1 MTGTWANTLSQNVY
15 RMIMMIMTMDNDD
28 YDQFL
33 PVTKPHTYAIAII
46 KIIIYINLSVFP
58 QAHHGQGLESC
69 RLATMQVAHVNI
81 ARICS
86 VAHEHGTAHRQL
98 LTRQKHTRQNM
109 HSTAYD
115 RYHNNNNNNL
125 YI

>member
-69 RLATMQVAHVNI
+69 RLATMQVAYVI
-81 ARICS
+81 KLDS
-86 VAHEHGTAHRQL
+86 VASLTNTARHIV
-98 LTRQKHTRQNM
+98 NC
-109 HSTAYD
+109 
-115 RYHNNNNNNL
+115 
-125 YI
+125 